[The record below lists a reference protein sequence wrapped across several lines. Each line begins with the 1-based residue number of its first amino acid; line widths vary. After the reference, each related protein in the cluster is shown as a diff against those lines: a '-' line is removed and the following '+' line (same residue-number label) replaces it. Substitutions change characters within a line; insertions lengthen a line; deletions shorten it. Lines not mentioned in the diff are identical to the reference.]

1 MKRFAAVAVLVLSLM
16 TARVVLS
23 SDHILQ
29 FRTLEAERVTV
40 MEGGGYW
47 PTAVLLQNGELVV
60 IARAGAPHAVTRG
73 SSRLQ
78 LVRSGD
84 GGKTWSEPE
93 WVAASRPDQD
103 LRDGWLTQL
112 KDGTLI
118 LGFHIYAFNSQGVP
132 DMDHV
137 NLYLTHSKDRGH
149 NWSIPFKVD
158 ISPYIWGNTH
168 GRIVELPSGM
178 LLMHVTAAYTTAPG
192 WANLFRPVEEREF
205 QSYVFRSRDG
215 GKTWGDRSLISN
227 GNETSLLG
235 LPSGKVLAAVRGIS
249 AVSIHQSLDEGR
261 TWRNLGVVTEFGEL
275 PGSLLRLQ
283 DGRIL
288 LSYGDRRTPFYGV
301 QAILSRD
308 EGQTWDRENRFQLVW
323 DAPNTDCGYPTSI
336 QLPDG
341 RILTVFYQVDVPEKA
356 PASAKAKGV
365 IWKVPK

>member
-1 MKRFAAVAVLVLSLM
+1 MSFLVAALFALSLIYPQ
-16 TARVVLS
+16 VVLS
-23 SDHILQ
+23 SDHIFQ
-29 FRTLEAERVTV
+29 FRTLEAERITV

-47 PTAVLLQNGELVV
+47 PTVALLPNGELIV
-60 IARAGAPHAVTRG
+60 IARAGAPHAVTHG
-73 SSRLQ
+73 GSRLQ

-84 GGKTWSEPE
+84 RGKTWSEPV

-118 LGFHIYAFNSQGVP
+118 LGFHIYGFNSQNLP

-137 NLYLTHSKDRGH
+137 NLYLTHSRDEGVT
-149 NWSIPFKVD
+149 WDVPSQVD
-158 ISPYIWGNTH
+158 ISPYTWGNTH
-168 GRIVELPSGM
+168 GRIVELPSGT
-178 LLMHVTAAYTTAPG
+178 LLMHVTAAYTHAPG
-192 WANLFRPVEEREF
+192 WANIFRPIQEREY

-235 LPSGKVLAAVRGIS
+235 LASGKVLAAVRGPN
-249 AVSIHQSLDEGR
+249 AVSIHQSVDEGR
-261 TWRNLGVVTEFGEL
+261 TWRNLGVATESGEL
-275 PGSLLRLQ
+275 PGSLLLLK

-288 LSYGDRRTPFYGV
+288 LSYGDRRAPFFGV
-301 QAILSRD
+301 QAVLSRD
-308 EGQTWDRENRFQLVW
+308 EGQTWDRDSRFQLVW
-323 DAPNTDCGYPTSI
+323 DAPNWDCGYPTSI

-341 RILTVFYQVDVPEKA
+341 RILTVYYQVDDLDKA

-365 IWKVPK
+365 IWQLPK